1 MNRRVDALVTNG
13 QTAKEYGV
21 LARLNDAPQAFSDL
35 MAIVAADAAR
45 RRGNAD
51 GVNEAINICTNILL
65 KQLWDRWAERC
76 PIAT

>member
-13 QTAKEYGV
+13 QTAKEYGA

-35 MAIVAADAAR
+35 MAIVAGDAAR
-45 RRGNAD
+45 RRGNSD

-65 KQLWDRWAERC
+65 KQLWDRWAERW